1 MQSVGE
7 HEVPVGTLAV
17 RWRAWQLLRP
27 ARAGTATEVDLVF
40 ENAGSV
46 EWRTIEVS
54 YHWLDDRG
62 NAIVWGEIWTPLSR
76 SVKPGETIEQR
87 IELRAPLRAGPHRL
101 AFDLVAEGR
110 YWVSE
115 VAHTRLDVDVDSQP
129 RTERTLAAPFT

>member
-7 HEVPVGTLAV
+7 HEVPVGPLAV

-76 SVKPGETIEQR
+76 SVKPGGTIEQR
-87 IELRAPLRAGPHRL
+87 IELRAPPRAGPHRL
-101 AFDLVAEGR
+101 PVDLLGEGR
-110 YWVSE
+110 CLFSQD
-115 VAHTRLDVDVDSQP
+115 ARPRLEGDRAVHPTSKP
-129 RTERTLAAPFT
+129 RLA